1 MEVFFVS
8 LSLKVNN
15 IDDTTAQWIK
25 EESKRRGIEV
35 EQVILELIHKG
46 LNIERGPAQLQTY
59 HDLDALAG
67 TWNEEQA
74 KEFMNAI
81 SDFEKP
87 DDHLWQ

>member
-1 MEVFFVS
+1 MS

-74 KEFMNAI
+74 NEFMNAI

>member
-1 MEVFFVS
+1 MS
-8 LSLKVNN
+8 LSLKVHN

-25 EESKRRGIEV
+25 EESLRRGIEV
-35 EQVILELIHKG
+35 EKVILELIHKG
-46 LNIERGPAQLQTY
+46 MNIERDHTQLQPY

-74 KEFMNAI
+74 KEFMNTI

-87 DDHLWQ
+87 DDNLWR